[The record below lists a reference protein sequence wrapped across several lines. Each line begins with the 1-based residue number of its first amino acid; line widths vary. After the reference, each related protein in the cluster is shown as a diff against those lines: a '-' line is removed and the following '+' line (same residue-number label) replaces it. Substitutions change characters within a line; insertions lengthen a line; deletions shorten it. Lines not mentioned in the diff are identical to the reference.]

1 MQFVRVKILFLWYKL
16 EIMDAKITMSFNQEV
31 IETAKAFAYNN
42 GISLSRLTEILL
54 RKVTNGGYQSLE
66 DLPISD
72 WVNNVVADEG
82 AVYVTKRGS
91 RKDLKDEFFESRK

>member
-1 MQFVRVKILFLWYKL
+1 
-16 EIMDAKITMSFNQEV
+16 MDAKITMSFNQDV
-31 IETAKAFAYNN
+31 IETAKEFAYKN

-54 RKVTNGGYQSLE
+54 HKVTSGGYKTLE

-72 WVNNVVADEG
+72 WVNNLVAEEG
-82 AVYVTKRGS
+82 AVYNTKRNS